1 MEVGRGGYGNNARY
15 TVTEVACGWAGA
27 TVWRPK
33 NKVLSEKIFFDDF
46 DQERMHRSTL
56 MHIYKFLLSLD
67 RSELM
72 CEHPL
77 CNKEIT
83 SDSFICCDSQ
93 RFNFIFTMTDWLPP
107 DHSHTHTHDAL
118 SCAFSFKA
126 SYELK
131 TNLSFIMRVTV
142 TATVTKSSEIAS
154 SKRFFI
160 QTDCVYPI
168 WNILQG

>member
-1 MEVGRGGYGNNARY
+1 MANRGGG
-15 TVTEVACGWAGA
+15 

-93 RFNFIFTMTDWLPP
+93 RFNFIFTMTD
-107 DHSHTHTHDAL
+107 
-118 SCAFSFKA
+118 
-126 SYELK
+126 
-131 TNLSFIMRVTV
+131 
-142 TATVTKSSEIAS
+142 
-154 SKRFFI
+154 
-160 QTDCVYPI
+160 
-168 WNILQG
+168 

>member
-1 MEVGRGGYGNNARY
+1 M
-15 TVTEVACGWAGA
+15 
-27 TVWRPK
+27 WRPK

-46 DQERMHRSTL
+46 DQEKVHQRTL

-107 DHSHTHTHDAL
+107 DHSYTHTRDAL
-118 SCAFSFKA
+118 SCAFLFKRNYGRK
-126 SYELK
+126 SDLII
-131 TNLSFIMRVTV
+131 LMRVRV
-142 TATVTKSSEIAS
+142 TATETKSNKIAS
-154 SKRFFI
+154 SMSFFI
-160 QTDCVYPI
+160 RTASLYPI
-168 WNILQG
+168 RDKLQSRSFYSISIFYGK

>member
-1 MEVGRGGYGNNARY
+1 MEIRQLQKTRPDTRLPKSRAGGQGR
-15 TVTEVACGWAGA
+15 

-126 SYELK
+126 SYELN
-131 TNLSFIMRVTV
+131 TNLSFLLRVRV

-168 WNILQG
+168 WNILQA